1 MIIDLMKTLVQ
12 TLHNQVV
19 EKVAINIIFVP
30 FSYIPRVLVYI
41 IVQTNFLH
49 NKLLHDDNFA
59 LIPLINTLTSICM
72 DLILLSLSFLCIVQF
87 SGCLV

>member
-41 IVQTNFLH
+41 LVQTNFLH
-49 NKLLHDDNFA
+49 NKHLHDDNMA
-59 LIPLINTLTSICM
+59 LIPLIIH
-72 DLILLSLSFLCIVQF
+72 
-87 SGCLV
+87 